1 MELDAWVA
9 EDRQAA
15 ERRRQHTAREARHEI
30 LRQSTDLDEG
40 AASALLLKLAE
51 LDRHDAQQRMEDEL
65 PRQEAALQA
74 REMLLLKV
82 DAGICLPEDSASY
95 T

>member
-1 MELDAWVA
+1 MA

-15 ERRRQHTAREARHEI
+15 ERRRRHTAREARHAI

-40 AASALLLKLAE
+40 ASSAVLLKLAE
-51 LDRHDAQQRMEDEL
+51 LDRYDAQQRMQDEQ

-74 REMLLLKV
+74 REVLLREV
-82 DAGICLPEDSASY
+82 DAGIRLPEDSASY